1 MEERPPETQLI
12 QGQPSPVQGFVQPSV
27 FYQTKSS
34 LPVVVGTLFAIYSVL
49 PILGGLFMLIGGA
62 LLGGFGAETGDDETT
77 GLGMVVAVLGL
88 LILIIGVVGVSGG
101 VLIAQRKRLG
111 VYIAW
116 GTLGIGMVLSIV
128 LTTLEGIQPDIFTI
142 SVNSICAL
150 FVALPLM
157 ISSASQHM
165 E

>member
-1 MEERPPETQLI
+1 
-12 QGQPSPVQGFVQPSV
+12 
-27 FYQTKSS
+27 
-34 LPVVVGTLFAIYSVL
+34 
-49 PILGGLFMLIGGA
+49 MLIGGA